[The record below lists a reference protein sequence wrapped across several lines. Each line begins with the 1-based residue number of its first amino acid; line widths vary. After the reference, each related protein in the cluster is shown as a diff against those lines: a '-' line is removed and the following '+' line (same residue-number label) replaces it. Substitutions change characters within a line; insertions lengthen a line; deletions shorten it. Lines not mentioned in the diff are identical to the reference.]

1 MSRVRSFL
9 VLTLLGG
16 LAVVLPMTIFV
27 FLLQWLVGVLNT
39 MVAPLSRWLANYT
52 TVGEHSADV
61 LSLALVLGVCFSI
74 GLLVKTSV
82 GRWLHGKI
90 DRLFS
95 RLAPGYSTI
104 REMVTQIMG
113 GEGNA
118 SLLNGKVCRAYI
130 MGINNSVSVTG
141 IVTAEHESG
150 DYTVYVPTAPIPTS
164 GFIYHLSADC
174 VVLLPEVSV
183 EAAMRTVIA
192 CGSGSQMMLASQPA
206 SDALAAQPNGHE

>member
-1 MSRVRSFL
+1 MSRIRSFL

-27 FLLQWLVGVLNT
+27 FLLQWLVGVLDNLI
-39 MVAPLSRWLANYT
+39 APLSRWLANYI
-52 TVGEHSADV
+52 TVGEHGADV
-61 LSLALVLGVCFSI
+61 LSLALVLGVCFVV
-74 GLLVKTSV
+74 GLLVKTGI
-82 GRWLHGKI
+82 GRWLHSKL
-90 DRLFS
+90 DSLFS

-104 REMVTQIMG
+104 REMVTQVMG

-130 MGINNSVSVTG
+130 MGATSPVSVTG

-164 GFIYHLSADC
+164 GFVYHLPADC

-192 CGSGSQMMLASQPA
+192 CGSGSQIIMPPA
-206 SDALAAQPNGHE
+206 VAHNSAPINDHE

>member
-1 MSRVRSFL
+1 MSRIRSFL

-27 FLLQWLVGVLNT
+27 FLVQWLVGVVDT
-39 MVAPLSRWLANYT
+39 AIAPLSRWLAHYT
-52 TVGEHSADV
+52 TAGGHGADV
-61 LSLALVLGVCFSI
+61 LSFALVLGVCFAI

-82 GRWLHGKI
+82 GSWLHSKI
-90 DRLFS
+90 DGLLS

-104 REMVTQIMG
+104 REMVTQVMG

-130 MGINNSVSVTG
+130 MGAASPVSVTG
-141 IVTAEHESG
+141 IVTAEHGSG
-150 DYTVYVPTAPIPTS
+150 GYTVYVPTAPVPTS
-164 GFIYHLSADC
+164 GFVYHLPADC

-192 CGSGSQMMLASQPA
+192 CGSGSHIVMPVT
-206 SDALAAQPNGHE
+206 SDRE

>member
-9 VLTLLGG
+9 ILTLLGG

-27 FLLQWLVGVLNT
+27 FLVQWLVGVVGT
-39 MVAPLSRWLANYT
+39 IIAPLSRWLAHYIT
-52 TVGEHSADV
+52 IGEHSADV
-61 LSLALVLGVCFSI
+61 LSFALVLGVCFAI

-82 GRWLHGKI
+82 GGWLHSKI
-90 DRLFS
+90 DGLFS

-104 REMVTQIMG
+104 REMVTQVMG

-130 MGINNSVSVTG
+130 MGTQSPVSVTG
-141 IVTAEHESG
+141 IVTAEHSSG

-164 GFIYHLSADC
+164 GFVYHLPADC

-183 EAAMRTVIA
+183 ETAMRTVIA
-192 CGSGSQMMLASQPA
+192 CGSGSQVMLPSNDETL
-206 SDALAAQPNGHE
+206 SGGRE

>member
-27 FLLQWLVGVLNT
+27 FLLHWLAGILGK
-39 MVAPLSRWLANYT
+39 AIDPLSRWLANYI

-61 LSLALVLGVCFSI
+61 LSLALVLSVCFAI
-74 GLLVKTSV
+74 GLLVKTGI
-82 GRWLHGKI
+82 GRWIHSKL
-90 DRLFS
+90 DALFS

-104 REMVTQIMG
+104 REMVTQVMG

-130 MGINNSVSVTG
+130 MGATSPVSVTG
-141 IVTAEHESG
+141 IVTAEHASG
-150 DYTVYVPTAPIPTS
+150 EYTVYVPTAPIPTS
-164 GFIYHLSADC
+164 GFVYHLPADC
-174 VVLLPEVSV
+174 VVLLPEVTV
-183 EAAMRTVIA
+183 EAAMRTVVA
-192 CGSGSQMMLASQPA
+192 CGSGSQIILPQPPSA
-206 SDALAAQPNGHE
+206 PE